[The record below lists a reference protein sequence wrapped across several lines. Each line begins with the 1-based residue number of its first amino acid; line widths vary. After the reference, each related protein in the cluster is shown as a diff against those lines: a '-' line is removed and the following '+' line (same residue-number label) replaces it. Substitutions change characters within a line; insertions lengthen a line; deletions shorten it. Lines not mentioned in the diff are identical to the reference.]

1 MISAVTDLSVSATGY
16 GDPVPVLEE
25 HTWTVDGHRRAFVT
39 GGSGPAVLL
48 LHGIGCDHTTWQR
61 SLELL
66 AQDHTVIAPD
76 FLGHGHSDSP
86 RADYSVGAYADRLR
100 DLLTLLEIP
109 TATVVG
115 HSFGGGVALQF
126 AYQYPALTERLVLVD
141 PGGIGPQIHPLL
153 RAMTLPGAGPALGV
167 WTFPP
172 LLAVTRLAAGVVHHY
187 KVPGSIDL
195 PFALSVLGS
204 IADSRRRAAFLHIL
218 RAVIDWRGQQLSI
231 LSRAGL
237 LSTTPILLVWGERD
251 SVIPVIQADE
261 FGRVLPHARIHR
273 VAGAGHF
280 PHIDAPQE
288 FSEVLTDFLT
298 TTAPA
303 VFVEQAWRELL
314 DEEVVR
320 PPDDPR

>member
-1 MISAVTDLSVSATGY
+1 M
-16 GDPVPVLEE
+16 LEE

-48 LHGIGCDHTTWQR
+48 LHGIGCDHTTWQH

-66 AQDHTVIAPD
+66 ARDHTVIAPD

-100 DLLTLLEIP
+100 DLLVLLEIP

-126 AYQYPALTERLVLVD
+126 AYQYPNLTERLVLVD
-141 PGGIGPQIHPLL
+141 PGGIGRQIHPLL

-172 LLAVTRLAAGVVHHY
+172 LLAATRLAAGVVHRY

-204 IADSRRRAAFLHIL
+204 IAEPRRRSAFLHIL

-231 LSRAGL
+231 LSRAQL
-237 LSTTPILLVWGERD
+237 LSSTPILLVWGERD

-261 FGRVLPHARIHR
+261 FGRALPHARIHR

-280 PHIDAPQE
+280 PHIDAPAQ
-288 FSEVLTDFLT
+288 FSDVLTEFLAT
-298 TTAPA
+298 TEPA
-303 VFVEQAWRELL
+303 VYDEQAWRELL
-314 DEEVVR
+314 GEEVVR
-320 PPDDPR
+320 PADDPR